1 MSTIHVG
8 MPVLYYTRRF
18 HYDKGR
24 RWNVIEHLILDAL
37 AQRKRTAGQL
47 AFESNL
53 PRRVV
58 LEVLVRLMRAGW
70 AELYADSREVSF
82 AVTARGRAVVSQ
94 EELPVVTQRMA
105 RRMSFAVDCL
115 TGGTF
120 SRRDL
125 TLVRYQD
132 WAKRVKGQQAVI
144 IERPPISL
152 QPLGQVSSL
161 IDTLFSED
169 ERLIRVDL
177 GAWPPAE
184 RLALVT
190 VRNGRI
196 EGLPAQADTALHS
209 YLLEAAKTAPK
220 AAAQGRSASIEV
232 VTTATPVTHP
242 VRATSVLQDDLI
254 VGGPAHEQHL
264 RHVLRRA
271 RRHVVMHSTFVDL
284 ARFDALLSD
293 IRVATG
299 RGCRV
304 DILWGHEALSADGT
318 VRSFREAEKIRKRIG
333 EAGLSGSVHVHLFTT
348 RSHGKLLI
356 GDDGALGATAAV
368 GSCNWL
374 YSGFK
379 SFEVSVRLRDP
390 QLVSDVMF
398 EMGELARPPDG
409 HVPELT
415 ARLAEWA
422 RDLRAKPGLPGNA
435 SAHLL
440 IGDEHDKQILQAKE
454 NAQRQITVMSHRLG
468 VVAKPAILIPVA
480 TAAKLRGVDIKLYY
494 GEPSGPVKHQD
505 AASAQIAY
513 REQGVSLEAVR
524 TPRIHAKLLLWDKD
538 NIVVSSLNWLSAD
551 THAGNARQ
559 EIGIAISK
567 PNIADYLRDE
577 FERAQLFSDRR

>member
-1 MSTIHVG
+1 MNTIHIG
-8 MPVLYYTRRF
+8 LPVLYYTRRF

-37 AQRKRTAGQL
+37 VQRKRTAGQL
-47 AFESNL
+47 AFEGNL

-70 AELYADSREVSF
+70 VELHADTREVTF
-82 AVTARGRAVVSQ
+82 AATERGRTVAAQ

-115 TGGTF
+115 AGGTF

-132 WAKRVKGQQAVI
+132 WAKRVKGQRATI
-144 IERPPISL
+144 IERPSISL
-152 QPLGQVSSL
+152 QPLGQISSL
-161 IDTLFSED
+161 IDTLFNED

-177 GAWPPAE
+177 STWPPAE
-184 RLALVT
+184 RLALIT
-190 VRNGRI
+190 IQNGRI
-196 EGLPAQADTALHS
+196 EGLPAQADAMLQN
-209 YLLEAAKTAPK
+209 YLLEAAKKVPK
-220 AAAQGRSASIEV
+220 VAAQGQSTSVEV
-232 VTTATPVTHP
+232 VPNTGRVVRP
-242 VRATSVLQDDLI
+242 VRSTSVLQDDLI
-254 VGGPAHEQHL
+254 VGGSAHEQHV

-271 RRHVVMHSTFVDL
+271 RSHVVIHSTFVDL
-284 ARFDALLSD
+284 ARFDALLPD
-293 IRVATG
+293 IRVAVG

-304 DILWGHEALSADGT
+304 DIFWGHSSLSTEGT
-318 VRSFREAEKIRKRIG
+318 VKSFREAEKIRKRIA
-333 EAGLSGSVHVHLFTT
+333 ETGLSGSVHVHLFTT

-356 GDDGALGATAAV
+356 YDDGALGAMATI

-379 SFEVSVRLRDP
+379 SFEVSVRIRDP
-390 QLVSDVMF
+390 HLVSDVMF

-422 RDLRAKPGLPGNA
+422 RALRSKPSLPGNA

-454 NAQRQITVMSHRLG
+454 KAQREITVMSHRLG

-480 TAAKLRGVDIKLYY
+480 TAAKQRGVDIKLYY
-494 GEPSGPVKHQD
+494 GEPSGPVKPRD
-505 AASAQIAY
+505 ATAAQVTY

-538 NIVVSSLNWLSAD
+538 NVVVSSLNWLSAD
-551 THAGNARQ
+551 THTGNPRQ
-559 EIGIAISK
+559 EIGIAISR
-567 PNIADYLRDE
+567 PNIADYLRGE
-577 FERAQLFSDRR
+577 FERAKLFSDR